1 MEAVADSAPVKE
13 NEETGVEVLTEKVES
28 ETPVCESMTDV
39 AIKEKAEKTS
49 FELSENVNST
59 EDTEDESD
67 NEEMETFLRLMSKAE
82 KKNEKTVTPGPMQ
95 TIHLGASS
103 RASWRGSN
111 MGGVDDSDSDTSD
124 EDDTEETRR
133 FLSLMGGREKKASS
147 GMVNIRWE
155 DGRVVGLPPNIK
167 VSWNLPMSRNLNQ
180 PTNVIQ
186 VTRVPQSEESRR
198 RQEEDLIRRRREH
211 LEAIRLIAIFL
222 STNGS
227 TCRREGPVATTCSGK
242 RKFEERMTLSEA
254 KADDFTDTKD
264 YVDFI
269 QAKLKNVNIKIIK

>member
-1 MEAVADSAPVKE
+1 MAEVAEASEMEAVADLPPVKE
-13 NEETGVEVLTEKVES
+13 NGETGVEVLADKVEL
-28 ETPVCESMTDV
+28 ETPVCESMTNV
-39 AIKEKAEKTS
+39 SMKEKAERTS
-49 FELSENVNST
+49 FELAENVNST

-82 KKNEKTVTPGPMQ
+82 KKNGKTVTPGPMQ
-95 TIHLGASS
+95 TIHLGASN
-103 RASWRGSN
+103 RANWRGSN
-111 MGGVDDSDSDTSD
+111 MGDVDHSDSDTSD

-167 VSWNLPMSRNLNQ
+167 V
-180 PTNVIQ
+180 
-186 VTRVPQSEESRR
+186 TRVPQSEESRR

-211 LEAIRLIAIFL
+211 LEAI
-222 STNGS
+222 
-227 TCRREGPVATTCSGK
+227 RREGPVATTCSGK

>member
-167 VSWNLPMSRNLNQ
+167 VSS
-180 PTNVIQ
+180 
-186 VTRVPQSEESRR
+186 
-198 RQEEDLIRRRREH
+198 
-211 LEAIRLIAIFL
+211 
-222 STNGS
+222 
-227 TCRREGPVATTCSGK
+227 
-242 RKFEERMTLSEA
+242 
-254 KADDFTDTKD
+254 
-264 YVDFI
+264 
-269 QAKLKNVNIKIIK
+269 

>member
-1 MEAVADSAPVKE
+1 MAEVTEAGEMEALEDSPPISEKE
-13 NEETGVEVLTEKVES
+13 TETTGISVVTERVES
-28 ETPVCESMTDV
+28 ETPVIEAVENV
-39 AIKEKAEKTS
+39 AAKERGEKNS
-49 FELSENVNST
+49 FELAENVNST

-67 NEEMETFLRLMSKAE
+67 DEEMETFLRLMNKAE
-82 KKNEKTVTPGPMQ
+82 KKNEKKMVTPGPMQ

-103 RASWRGSN
+103 RANWRGSN
-111 MGGVDDSDSDTSD
+111 MGGEENSDSDTSD

-167 VSWNLPMSRNLNQ
+167 V
-180 PTNVIQ
+180 
-186 VTRVPQSEESRR
+186 TRVPQSEESRR
-198 RQEEDLIRRRREH
+198 RQEEDLIRRRRQH
-211 LEAIRLIAIFL
+211 LEAI
-222 STNGS
+222 
-227 TCRREGPVATTCSGK
+227 RREGPVATTCSGK
-242 RKFEERMTLSEA
+242 RKFEDRMTLSEA

>member
-1 MEAVADSAPVKE
+1 MEAVADSPPVKE
-13 NEETGVEVLTEKVES
+13 NGETGVEVLTEKIES
-28 ETPVCESMTDV
+28 KTSVCESMTDV
-39 AIKEKAEKTS
+39 AITEKAEKTR
-49 FELSENVNST
+49 FELAENVNST

-67 NEEMETFLRLMSKAE
+67 NEEMETFLQLMSKAE
-82 KKNEKTVTPGPMQ
+82 QKNVKTVTPGPMQ

-103 RASWRGSN
+103 RANWRGSN
-111 MGGVDDSDSDTSD
+111 MGGVDNSDSDTSD

-155 DGRVVGLPPNIK
+155 DGKVVGLPPNIK
-167 VSWNLPMSRNLNQ
+167 
-180 PTNVIQ
+180 
-186 VTRVPQSEESRR
+186 VTRVPQSEESRQ
-198 RQEEDLIRRRREH
+198 RQEEDLIRRRRQH
-211 LEAIRLIAIFL
+211 LEAI
-222 STNGS
+222 
-227 TCRREGPVATTCSGK
+227 RREGPVATTCSGK

>member
-167 VSWNLPMSRNLNQ
+167 V
-180 PTNVIQ
+180 
-186 VTRVPQSEESRR
+186 TRVPQSEESRR

-211 LEAIRLIAIFL
+211 LEAI
-222 STNGS
+222 
-227 TCRREGPVATTCSGK
+227 RREGPVATTCSGK

>member
-1 MEAVADSAPVKE
+1 M
-13 NEETGVEVLTEKVES
+13 G
-28 ETPVCESMTDV
+28 PVCESMTDV

-111 MGGVDDSDSDTSD
+111 MGGADDSDSDTSD

-167 VSWNLPMSRNLNQ
+167 V
-180 PTNVIQ
+180 
-186 VTRVPQSEESRR
+186 TRVPQSEESRR
-198 RQEEDLIRRRREH
+198 RQEEH
-211 LEAIRLIAIFL
+211 LEAI
-222 STNGS
+222 
-227 TCRREGPVATTCSGK
+227 RREGPVATTCSGK

>member
-1 MEAVADSAPVKE
+1 MEAVTDSLPVKE
-13 NEETGVEVLTEKVES
+13 NGDTGIEVLTEKVES
-28 ETPVCESMTDV
+28 EAPVCEPVKNV
-39 AIKEKAEKTS
+39 ATKEKHEKNS
-49 FELSENVNST
+49 FELAENVNST

-82 KKNEKTVTPGPMQ
+82 KKNVTPGPIQ
-95 TIHLGASS
+95 TIHLGESS
-103 RASWRGSN
+103 RSSWRGGGSN
-111 MGGVDDSDSDTSD
+111 MRGVDDSDTDTSD

-155 DGRVVGLPPNIK
+155 DGKVVGLPPNIK
-167 VSWNLPMSRNLNQ
+167 
-180 PTNVIQ
+180 

-198 RQEEDLIRRRREH
+198 RQEEDLIRRRRQH
-211 LEAIRLIAIFL
+211 LEAI
-222 STNGS
+222 
-227 TCRREGPVATTCSGK
+227 RREGPVATTCSGK

>member
-1 MEAVADSAPVKE
+1 MAEVAEAGSEMETLEDAPPGSQNEK
-13 NEETGVEVLTEKVES
+13 EETEIKVLT
-28 ETPVCESMTDV
+28 
-39 AIKEKAEKTS
+39 AQKAEKTS
-49 FELSENVNST
+49 FELAENVNST

-67 NEEMETFLRLMSKAE
+67 DEEMETFLRLMNKAE
-82 KKNEKTVTPGPMQ
+82 KKNEKKTVAPGPMQ
-95 TIHLGASS
+95 TIHLGSS
-103 RASWRGSN
+103 NRASWRGSN
-111 MGGVDDSDSDTSD
+111 MGGGDNSDSDTSD

-167 VSWNLPMSRNLNQ
+167 V
-180 PTNVIQ
+180 
-186 VTRVPQSEESRR
+186 TRVPQTEESRR
-198 RQEEDLIRRRREH
+198 RQEEDLIRRRRQH
-211 LEAIRLIAIFL
+211 LETI
-222 STNGS
+222 
-227 TCRREGPVATTCSGK
+227 RREGPVAATCSGK